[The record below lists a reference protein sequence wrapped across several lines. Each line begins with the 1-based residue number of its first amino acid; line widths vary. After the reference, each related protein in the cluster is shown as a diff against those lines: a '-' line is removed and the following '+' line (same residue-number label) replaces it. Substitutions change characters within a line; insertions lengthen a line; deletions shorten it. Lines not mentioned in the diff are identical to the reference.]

1 MVFHLFSWHVHVTY
15 SFKNLDFLN
24 NPNCDDD
31 ESGRFSAWLLKTLF
45 VFYQIRASIIIA
57 FMFTICPSPLLIVE
71 VTHQYTES
79 RGCSCHWLRY
89 KGIHHRRS
97 AGSTPMWRESDHFFS
112 FHTTVENKKFFFFF
126 FFCCWCWWTK
136 LFVSHC
142 LPDLSRFDSPTG
154 EKKGSR
160 SVVFIDVA
168 TEARIKALISLWM
181 CNYLFIDGVGELI
194 FFIWQSSSWGGAFL
208 HPKLIFSFL
217 SYSPLID

>member
-126 FFCCWCWWTK
+126 FF
-136 LFVSHC
+136 FVVDAGGQNYS
-142 LPDLSRFDSPTG
+142 SPIA
-154 EKKGSR
+154 
-160 SVVFIDVA
+160 FPICH
-168 TEARIKALISLWM
+168 ALIRQQGKKKAHDL
-181 CNYLFIDGVGELI
+181 
-194 FFIWQSSSWGGAFL
+194 
-208 HPKLIFSFL
+208 
-217 SYSPLID
+217 